1 MGSATLLKTKMVER
15 TQLILWAGSSSDNG
29 NRGGK
34 GVSSGTPVGTLV
46 WDAAD
51 YDSGE
56 SLCWEQTP
64 REGTLPRPL
73 PAALLEGGEQ
83 GRF

>member
-1 MGSATLLKTKMVER
+1 MAGP
-15 TQLILWAGSSSDNG
+15 TQLILGAGSSCDNLK
-29 NRGGK
+29 RQGK
-34 GVSSGTPVGTLV
+34 GVSSGSPVGALV

-56 SLCWEQTP
+56 SLWEQTP
-64 REGTLPRPL
+64 ETGPCPARPL
-73 PAALLEGGEQ
+73 PTALLEGGGQ

>member
-1 MGSATLLKTKMVER
+1 M
-15 TQLILWAGSSSDNG
+15 
-29 NRGGK
+29 
-34 GVSSGTPVGTLV
+34 SSGTPVGALV
-46 WDAAD
+46 WDAD

-64 REGTLPRPL
+64 RERTLTRPL
-73 PAALLEGGEQ
+73 PAALLEGGEE